1 MLTRDKVFSVAV
13 RFQRKYLCF
22 AQESGDLR
30 AGGIP
35 YRRLL
40 ENGKTIHELLIVFRS
55 KGSNFFCIPG
65 PLHPAGFDP
74 FVKQKKS
81 IAIPYK
87 AFKPVLF
94 PAAEQEKN
102 IFLERIQA
110 KLLLYDR
117 GKAIDSSSE
126 IGPSALC

>member
-1 MLTRDKVFSVAV
+1 VLTRDKAFSVAV

-81 IAIPYK
+81 IAIFSEYSEKKDYPQII
-87 AFKPVLF
+87 VIRTLF
-94 PAAEQEKN
+94 FEDM
-102 IFLERIQA
+102 I
-110 KLLLYDR
+110 
-117 GKAIDSSSE
+117 
-126 IGPSALC
+126 